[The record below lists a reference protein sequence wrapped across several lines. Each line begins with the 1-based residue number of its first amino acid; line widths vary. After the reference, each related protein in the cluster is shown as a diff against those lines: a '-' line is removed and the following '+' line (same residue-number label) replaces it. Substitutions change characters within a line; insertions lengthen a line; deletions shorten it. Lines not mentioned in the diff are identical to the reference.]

1 MFRFFIPILAGI
13 GLGALLFGGAGSAGF
28 WLLAFVPLMIL
39 FKIAL
44 FGLIFGAFARGGYR
58 SRQAGYGPPWGWDRP
73 SRRRKDRSGK
83 GDGSTEERP
92 GPEDRF
98 EEWHRMAH
106 AKDEVE
112 SWAPKP
118 E

>member
-1 MFRFFIPILAGI
+1 MLAGI
-13 GLGALLFGGAGSAGF
+13 GIGALLFGGAGSAGL
-28 WLLAFVPLMIL
+28 WLLAAIPLFIF

-44 FGLIFGAFARGGYR
+44 FGLIFGAFVGRGAGEWRR
-58 SRQAGYGPPWGWDRP
+58 SGYGPPWMPERP
-73 SRRRKDRSGK
+73 SRVRRNRSDQAEASSGN
-83 GDGSTEERP
+83 E
-92 GPEDRF
+92 RF

-106 AKDEVE
+106 ARDEVE